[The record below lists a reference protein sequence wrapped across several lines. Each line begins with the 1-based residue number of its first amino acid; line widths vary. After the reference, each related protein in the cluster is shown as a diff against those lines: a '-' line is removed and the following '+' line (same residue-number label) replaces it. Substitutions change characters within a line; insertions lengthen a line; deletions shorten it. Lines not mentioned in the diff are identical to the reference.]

1 MGIKEAIEAGWTA
14 ATISYNRNMK
24 SETASRILSLNH
36 QFYQSFAEDFSET
49 RQRLQPGVLSLVNRF
64 QPESSILDL
73 GCGNGELARELAR
86 KDFSGSYLGT
96 DFSSNLLQKAGL
108 GIPAEFPAEFLEL
121 DLSETD
127 WSGLLPGTPFDIVLS
142 FAVLHHV
149 PGHDGRKN
157 VCNNIRRHISD
168 QGCFFH
174 SNWQFLKSP
183 RLQRRIIPWSEAGF
197 SEKDLDEG
205 DYLLD
210 WRRGGMGT
218 RYVHHFTP
226 EELSL
231 LADES
236 GFRIKESFFSDG
248 KEGDLSIYQVWE
260 PV

>member
-1 MGIKEAIEAGWTA
+1 
-14 ATISYNRNMK
+14 MK
-24 SETASRILSLNH
+24 SETASRILSLNY

-49 RQRLQPGVLSLVNRF
+49 RQRLQPGVLSLVNRL

-86 KDFSGSYLGT
+86 KGFSCSYLGT

-108 GIPAEFPAEFLEL
+108 GIPDEFSAEFLEL
-121 DLSETD
+121 DLSEPS
-127 WSGLLPGTPFDIVLS
+127 WSGLLPESPFDIVLS
-142 FAVLHHV
+142 FAVLHHI
-149 PGHDGRKN
+149 PGQEGRIN
-157 VCNNIRRHISD
+157 VCKNIRRHISD

-174 SNWQFLKSP
+174 SNWQFLRSP
-183 RLQRRIIPWSEAGF
+183 RFQRRIIPWSEAGF

-218 RYVHHFTP
+218 RYVHHFSP